1 MAAEELGGLLLLVG
15 GGDLNSGNEL
25 GEVGGGLVVLVDIS
39 SSFSA
44 DSPTSGSCGFN
55 LEREA
60 RILDPRE
67 EAGFSS
73 TLLQLQLDE
82 EGRVE
87 ELVVEEKE

>member
-1 MAAEELGGLLLLVG
+1 MLVF
-15 GGDLNSGNEL
+15 
-25 GEVGGGLVVLVDIS
+25 IS

-55 LEREA
+55 FEREA

-73 TLLQLQLDE
+73 MLVPLQLDE